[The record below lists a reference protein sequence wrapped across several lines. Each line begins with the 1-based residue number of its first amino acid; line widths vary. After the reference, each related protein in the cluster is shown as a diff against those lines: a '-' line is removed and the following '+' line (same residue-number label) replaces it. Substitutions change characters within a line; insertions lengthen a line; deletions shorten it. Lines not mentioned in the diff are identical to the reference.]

1 VHNNNLNNNHLT
13 KAAALLV
20 FSLWILSG
28 LDSTGKWLLQAGVSL
43 AVLIWVRYTVH
54 ALLMSVYAV
63 TQRKTLR
70 LSVQSKTMHTVRGLL
85 MVGSTVLF
93 FKTLSIMPLAEA
105 TAINFIAP
113 LITLTLAPLLLNEK
127 TRWYRWAGVG
137 VALCGVLLVL
147 RPGFQNSAGMGWA
160 LSTAAAFSLYQMAT
174 RWVAKDDPIV
184 TNLWGGW
191 VGTVTSSIAMIW
203 LWTPPQ
209 LSILGWALLV
219 STGITG
225 LVGHILQVSAYRH
238 APANALAPFSYFQI
252 VSALGLGYLV
262 FGQLPDWISFAGMA
276 LICISGVSVALLDR
290 RQQATDTSK

>member
-1 VHNNNLNNNHLT
+1 MPNTNLS
-13 KAAALLV
+13 KAALLLV
-20 FSLWILSG
+20 LSLWVLSG
-28 LDSTGKWLLQAGVSL
+28 LDSTGKWLLKAGVSL

-54 ALLMSVYAV
+54 AVLMSLYAV
-63 TQRKTLR
+63 TQRKSLR
-70 LSVQSKTMHTVRGLL
+70 FSVQSKTVHTVRGLL

-113 LITLTLAPLLLNEK
+113 LITLTLAPLLLSEK
-127 TRWYRWAGVG
+127 TRWYRWVGVG

-147 RPGFQNSAGMGWA
+147 RPGFTHSAGMGWA
-160 LSTAAAFSLYQMAT
+160 LSTATAFSMYQMAT
-174 RWVAKDDPIV
+174 RWVANDDPIV

-191 VGTVTSSIAMIW
+191 VGAVASSIGLFW
-203 LWTPPQ
+203 FWQTPE
-209 LSILGWALLV
+209 LNTFGWVLMV

-252 VSALGLGYLV
+252 VSAVGLGYLV
-262 FGQLPDWISFAGMA
+262 FGQLPDWISFSGMA
-276 LICISGVSVALLDR
+276 LICISGLSVAWLDKR
-290 RQQATDTSK
+290 ES

>member
-1 VHNNNLNNNHLT
+1 MSWLLASVMPNTNLT
-13 KAAALLV
+13 KAALLLV
-20 FSLWILSG
+20 VSLWILSG
-28 LDSTGKWLLQAGVSL
+28 LDSTGKWLLKAGVSL

-54 ALLMSVYAV
+54 AVLMSLYAI

-70 LSVQSKTMHTVRGLL
+70 FAVQSKTVHVVRGLL

-105 TAINFIAP
+105 TAVNFIAP

-127 TRWYRWAGVG
+127 TRWYRWVGVG

-160 LSTAAAFSLYQMAT
+160 LSTAVAFSMYQMAT
-174 RWVAKDDPIV
+174 RWVAKDDAIV

-191 VGTVTSSIAMIW
+191 VGTITSSVALFW
-203 LWTPPQ
+203 FWQTPE
-209 LSILGWALLV
+209 LNTMGWVLLI
-219 STGITG
+219 STGVTG
-225 LVGHILQVSAYRH
+225 LIGHILQVSAYRH

-252 VSALGLGYLV
+252 VSAVALGYLV
-262 FGQLPDWISFAGMA
+262 FAQLPDWISFSGIA
-276 LICISGVSVALLDR
+276 LICISGLTVAWLDR
-290 RQQATDTSK
+290 RNG